1 MAKEFK
7 VGYKTRNKLQ
17 RAIQRVIIDEGLVQ
31 EDTLLNSIRISS
43 TTGDLNQLY
52 ITINAVYYYMF
63 LDEGAELWNGGFI
76 KPYDITEQ
84 ALNSSL
90 GMQFQKEVIDS
101 YIAWMLKEYPILD
114 VGRIAVDNL
123 NINIKYN
130 LFGDPNGVWDGEYY
144 KASNI
149 RVSWN

>member
-17 RAIQRVIIDEGLVQ
+17 RAIQKVIRDEGLVQ
-31 EDTLLNSIRISS
+31 EETLLKSVRISS

-63 LDEGAELWNGGFI
+63 LDQGAELWNGGFI
-76 KPYDITEQ
+76 KPYGITEQ

-90 GMQFQKEVIDS
+90 GRQFQQEVIDS
-101 YIAWMLKEYPILD
+101 YVAWMLDNYPILD
-114 VGRIAVDNL
+114 VGRIAVDKL
-123 NINIKYN
+123 SINIKYN
-130 LFGDPNGVWDGEYY
+130 LFGDPDGTWDGEYY

-149 RVSWN
+149 RVNWN